1 VPWHAASNAVRLQ
14 LQAAKQA
21 SPSAPAQDFAD
32 LNALADKAVQK
43 LEGVANGPLP
53 AKTPADVIAA
63 ALKLADKAT
72 LIANA
77 AAGLSAQVRAA
88 C

>member
-1 VPWHAASNAVRLQ
+1 
-14 LQAAKQA
+14 
-21 SPSAPAQDFAD
+21 
-32 LNALADKAVQK
+32 VQK

-77 AAGLSAQVRAA
+77 ASGLSGQI
-88 C
+88 